1 MFDHKVFRQGRWD
14 EPLIFEKKDSGKR
27 DMSDFPKSE
36 PCGLPAE
43 ISRKSRPNLPELS
56 ELSVVRHF
64 TRLSQMNF
72 GVDCGFYPLGS
83 CTMKYNP
90 KLNEML
96 ANLDEA
102 KNAHPLQSEGNV
114 QGCLEVMHRLQ
125 NALAEISGMDAV
137 SLQPSAG
144 AHGEFTGVLMI
155 RAFHERHGQSE
166 RDEMLIPDSGHGT
179 NPASAAMAGFK
190 VVTIPSDERGCVDL
204 EALKSAVSPK
214 TAGLMLTNPNT
225 FGVFEHDIEEIAK
238 IVHDA
243 GGLLYYDGAN
253 LNAIMGKCRP
263 GDMGFDVLHFNLHKT
278 FATPHGG
285 GGAGSGP
292 VGARGE
298 LAKFLP
304 VPLVGFSGGK
314 YFLDYDVAHTIG
326 KVKSFHG
333 NFSVLLKAYA
343 YIQRMGG
350 DGLQRVSE
358 MAVLNSNYL
367 MRKLEK
373 VKGLELV
380 HHPEKPRKH
389 EFVLGTS
396 KLESDTGIGASD
408 LGRKLLDYGIHAPTI
423 SFPIHGCLMIE
434 PTETESKEEMDDFAE
449 VLKELCEAAYAG
461 KFDKSNTNTAMDEVD
476 TVQAARQPVLSWK
489 MMNMQVKPA

>member
-1 MFDHKVFRQGRWD
+1 MFRQARWD
-14 EPLIFEKKDSGKR
+14 EPLIFEIRDSGHR
-27 DMSDFPKSE
+27 GSDFPKSE

-43 ISRKSRPNLPELS
+43 IYRKSRPALPELS

-72 GVDCGFYPLGS
+72 GIDCGFYPLGS

-90 KLNEML
+90 KLDEML

-102 KNAHPLQSEGNV
+102 RCAHPLQSEENV
-114 QGCLEVMHRLQ
+114 QGCLEVMFRLQ

-144 AHGEFTGVLMI
+144 AHGEFAGVLMI
-155 RAFHERHGQSE
+155 RAFHEHHGQSE

-190 VVTIPSDERGCVDL
+190 VVTIPSDERGCMDL
-204 EALKSAVSPK
+204 EALRAAVSEK

-225 FGVFEHDIEEIAK
+225 FGVFEHDIEEIAS
-238 IVHDA
+238 IVHEA

-298 LAKFLP
+298 LAEFLP
-304 VPLVGFSGGK
+304 VPLAGFSGGR

-343 YIQRMGG
+343 YILRMGG

-358 MAVLNSNYL
+358 TAVLNSNYL

-373 VKGLELV
+373 IRGLELV

-396 KLESDTGIGASD
+396 KLEKDTGVGASE

-434 PTETESKEEMDDFAE
+434 PTETESREEMDDFAS
-449 VLKELCEAAYAG
+449 VLQELCEAAYAG
-461 KFDKSNTNTAMDEVD
+461 KFEKANTNTAMDEVD
-476 TVQAARQPVLSWK
+476 TVQAARNPLLSWK
-489 MMNMQVKPA
+489 MMQKQ